1 MRCAWARRSL
11 ARSHEVMDTT
21 VQEKNVAHPTDAKLA
36 YRAQER
42 LVKLAKKHGLKLRQ
56 SHVRVGKKALIK
68 QQRYAHAK
76 QFRRARRELRK
87 LKTWLGRVN
96 RDIERQIAGDTALQD
111 IFRRELWQAE
121 RVRTQKPR
129 DARGGMCMRCTRRR
143 WNASARARATRR
155 RDHSLHHGWQW
166 CRGWC
171 SWATRCTLFAC
182 TAGAVRGESLRGHHH
197 QALTGWPVRGACGA
211 MTMAGAARQA
221 P

>member
-1 MRCAWARRSL
+1 
-11 ARSHEVMDTT
+11 VVVDTT
-21 VQEKNVAHPTDAKLA
+21 VQEKNVAHPTDAKLIHQA
-36 YRAQER
+36 RER

-129 DARGGMCMRCTRRR
+129 DGKGRHVYALHAPEVECIGKGKSHKAAGPQPARGLAVALQPAQQCNTSTLRR
-143 WNASARARATRR
+143 
-155 RDHSLHHGWQW
+155 
-166 CRGWC
+166 
-171 SWATRCTLFAC
+171 AC
-182 TAGAVRGESLRGHHH
+182 TAGALG
-197 QALTGWPVRGACGA
+197 
-211 MTMAGAARQA
+211 
-221 P
+221 